1 MSLLGGNKKSSSK
14 GEVTTDGR
22 GGFGSV
28 DNSGVTT
35 ATGGDPV
42 DNLINLAGQLADQD
56 DNE

>member
-1 MSLLGGNKKSSSK
+1 MSLIGGGKKSQ

-28 DNSGVTT
+28 DDNGVTT

-56 DNE
+56 GDK